1 MHPEPDV
8 RGQRGFTLLEVIVA
22 LAVVALGLIAAFNG
36 VIQITSGASYMRE
49 RTLASWVAMNELTR
63 IRVGGAFPEVSE
75 SDGDVEFGLS
85 TYRWRARVSETGVD
99 NLRRVDMEVAYVD
112 SPDDTIATATGFI
125 APRPPPLTTAR
136 SWSSGTPGND
146 LAGDDNDRSGP
157 GDPDNPGDP
166 GGNDR
171 NPGGG
176 DDNSGDGSS

>member
-1 MHPEPDV
+1 MHPEPGL

-85 TYRWRARVSETGVD
+85 TYRWRANVSETGVD
-99 NLRRVDMEVAYVD
+99 NLRRIDMEVAYVD
-112 SPDDTIATATGFI
+112 NPDDVIATATGFI
-125 APRPPPLTTAR
+125 SPRPPPLTIAR
-136 SWSSGTPGND
+136 SWSSGSPDND
-146 LAGDDNDRSGP
+146 LAGDDDDKS
-157 GDPDNPGDP
+157 DP